1 MLKARK
7 ETDKILTELEK
18 EIDNQYDEMGQE
30 ILSKYEVQL
39 LRFNDRTLTA
49 KDKKKLKQITA
60 GITAIIIKYNK
71 KIIDLINKKTKN
83 VYNINKDYAIKRIE
97 ELLEE
102 HVADISNMID
112 NDYMTELF
120 YEEQTN
126 ATVINSKFEKTI
138 AGIIVGGVGV
148 KILKDTIKKIKNK
161 QKNGMRITATNEVTR
176 KENLAI
182 QVVGFKYKDND
193 RSIKKKWITMH
204 DNRVRASHR
213 ALDGETVDV
222 DKPFSNGL
230 MYPGDGSGSPSD
242 YINCR
247 CRLDFVRGGE

>member
-1 MLKARK
+1 MLKTRK
-7 ETDKILTELEK
+7 QTDKILAELEK
-18 EIDNQYDEMGQE
+18 EINKQYDLMEQE
-30 ILSKYEVQL
+30 ILSKYELSL
-39 LRFNDRTLTA
+39 LKLNERILTA
-49 KDKKKLKQITA
+49 KDKKKLKQITV

-83 VYNINKDYAIKRIE
+83 VYNINKEYALKRME
-97 ELLEE
+97 ELLDE
-102 HVADISNMID
+102 HLKDFKSED
-112 NDYMTELF
+112 ETDYVTELY

-148 KILKDTIKKIKNK
+148 KILKDTIKKIKDK

-176 KENLAI
+176 NENLAI
-182 QVVGFKYKDND
+182 QVVGYKYQSKDK
-193 RSIKKKWITMH
+193 SIKKRWVTMH
-204 DNRVRASHR
+204 DNRVRDSHR
-213 ALDGETVDV
+213 AIDGETVDV

-230 MYPGDGSGSPSD
+230 MYPGDGSGNPSD

-247 CRLDFVRGGE
+247 CRIEFVREGE

>member
-7 ETDKILTELEK
+7 ETDKILAELER
-18 EIDNQYDEMGQE
+18 EIDNQYNEMEQE

-39 LRFNDRTLTA
+39 LRFNERTLTA

-71 KIIDLINKKTKN
+71 KIINSINKKTKN
-83 VYNINKDYAIKRIE
+83 VYKINKDYAIKRME
-97 ELLEE
+97 ELLKDHLGNVNEMVE
-102 HVADISNMID
+102 T
-112 NDYMTELF
+112 DYVTELF

-138 AGIIVGGVGV
+138 ASIIVGGVGV
-148 KILKDTIKKIKNK
+148 KILKDTIKKIRDK

-182 QVVGFKYKDND
+182 DVIGFKYKDKD
-193 RSIKKKWITMH
+193 KSIKKKWITMH
-204 DNRVRASHR
+204 DNRVRDSHK

-247 CRLDFVRGGE
+247 CRIEFVREGE